1 MSPSPPPLR
10 KKNEEEEETKKRK
23 RSGKRK
29 PLPFSQVR
37 TCRAQAAKV
46 LSKLLRCARE
56 KKNGASIKSLT
67 LDAKRIDFPSA
78 THAIVCETVKVL
90 PLLRLLIKENEEM
103 RKRVLFEDDD
113 DDDDDD
119 EKEED
124 EDDTPPAAK
133 KKKKKTDEKIL
144 PESMA
149 YVLLYELLLSPGKSI
164 TPPQQQQLVETGR
177 EEEEAKSSAI
187 SLTDA
192 EKVVASKSGELR
204 NQLKERLRKANA
216 ASALEFVERRLP
228 ERVRKIVNDDPMSR
242 FARVNAM
249 KVRDAG
255 VLVKELK
262 ERGFAFEEEDAH
274 LGGGE
279 GGGGGGGCRY
289 ISFSK
294 DCDRKKLS
302 GMKMVKNGE
311 LILQGKSS
319 CMPAHCLLVNEEE
332 RLSDDMS
339 AIFERICQSDVIDAC
354 AAPGNKTTHLAALL
368 NEKKSK
374 NGRGGGGKVFAFEKD
389 HRRAQRLRDTI
400 DLYGCSKKVIVAK
413 KNFLEVDGNDEKYR
427 NVRSILLDPSC
438 SGSGTVQNRGDALME
453 YALKDGY
460 DDEEEEED
468 DAERN
473 KRREEEEN
481 EEEQTRKKRVMSLQK
496 FQVEVLSHA
505 MRFPGVLRISYSTC
519 SIYREENED
528 VVQKVMPLA
537 KELGFELAKC
547 LPKWPRRGFSEVL
560 GEAEASK
567 VVRVNPFEGDDCE
580 GFFVAVF
587 QRKKEVCEKIIA
599 AFEKEREEEKS
610 KQKNKN
616 KRDLESGDVVVVPV
630 LNTTG
635 NAKKKKKNG
644 GSKMPLFR

>member
-10 KKNEEEEETKKRK
+10 KKSDYEDEDEANKRK

-113 DDDDDD
+113 D
-119 EKEED
+119 EKEEDED

-133 KKKKKTDEKIL
+133 KQKKKTNEKIL

-164 TPPQQQQLVETGR
+164 TPPRQQQLVATGR
-177 EEEEAKSSAI
+177 EGEGAKSSAI
-187 SLTDA
+187 SLTEA
-192 EKVVASKSGELR
+192 EKVVTSKTEELR

-279 GGGGGGGCRY
+279 GGGGCRY

-368 NEKKSK
+368 NDKKNK

-413 KNFLEVDGNDEKYR
+413 KNFLEVDENDDKYR

-460 DDEEEEED
+460 DDEDEEED

-587 QRKKEVCEKIIA
+587 QRKKEVCKKIIA
-599 AFEKEREEEKS
+599 AFEKEREEKKS

-616 KRDLESGDVVVVPV
+616 KRELESGDVVVPV
-630 LNTTG
+630 LNATG

>member
-10 KKNEEEEETKKRK
+10 KKSDYEDEDEANKRK

-113 DDDDDD
+113 DD
-119 EKEED
+119 EKEEDED

-133 KKKKKTDEKIL
+133 KQKKKTNEKIL

-164 TPPQQQQLVETGR
+164 TPPRQQQLVATGR
-177 EEEEAKSSAI
+177 EGEGAKSSAI
-187 SLTDA
+187 SLTEA
-192 EKVVASKSGELR
+192 EKVVTSKTEELR

-279 GGGGGGGCRY
+279 GGGGCRY

-368 NEKKSK
+368 NDKKNK

-413 KNFLEVDGNDEKYR
+413 KNFLEVDENDDKYR

-460 DDEEEEED
+460 DDEDEEED

-587 QRKKEVCEKIIA
+587 QRKKELCEKIIA
-599 AFEKEREEEKS
+599 AFEKEREEKKS

-616 KRDLESGDVVVVPV
+616 KRELESGDVVVPV
-630 LNTTG
+630 LNATG

>member
-10 KKNEEEEETKKRK
+10 KKSDYEDEDEANKRK

-113 DDDDDD
+113 D

-124 EDDTPPAAK
+124 EDEVDTPPAAK
-133 KKKKKTDEKIL
+133 KQKKKTNEKIL

-164 TPPQQQQLVETGR
+164 TPPRQQQLVATGR
-177 EEEEAKSSAI
+177 EGEGAKSSAI
-187 SLTDA
+187 SLTEA
-192 EKVVASKSGELR
+192 EKVVTSKTEELR

-279 GGGGGGGCRY
+279 GGGGCRY

-294 DCDRKKLS
+294 NCDRKKLS

-368 NEKKSK
+368 NDKKNK

-413 KNFLEVDGNDEKYR
+413 KNFLEVDENDDKYR

-460 DDEEEEED
+460 DDEDEDED

-587 QRKKEVCEKIIA
+587 QRKKELCEKIIA
-599 AFEKEREEEKS
+599 AIEKEREEKKS

-616 KRDLESGDVVVVPV
+616 KRELESGDVVVVVPV
-630 LNTTG
+630 LNATG

>member
-10 KKNEEEEETKKRK
+10 KKSDYEDEDEANKRK

-113 DDDDDD
+113 DD
-119 EKEED
+119 EKEEDED

-133 KKKKKTDEKIL
+133 KQKKKTNEKIL

-164 TPPQQQQLVETGR
+164 TPPRQQQLVATGR
-177 EEEEAKSSAI
+177 EGEGAKSSAI
-187 SLTDA
+187 SLTEA
-192 EKVVASKSGELR
+192 EKVVTSKTEELR

-279 GGGGGGGCRY
+279 GGGGCRY

-368 NEKKSK
+368 NDKKNK

-413 KNFLEVDGNDEKYR
+413 KNFLEVDENDDKYR

-460 DDEEEEED
+460 DDEDEEED

-587 QRKKEVCEKIIA
+587 QRKKELCEKIIA
-599 AFEKEREEEKS
+599 AIEKEREEKKS

-616 KRDLESGDVVVVPV
+616 KRELESGDVVVVVPV
-630 LNTTG
+630 LNATG

>member
-10 KKNEEEEETKKRK
+10 KKSDYEDEDEANKRK

-113 DDDDDD
+113 DD
-119 EKEED
+119 EKEEDED

-133 KKKKKTDEKIL
+133 KQKKKTNEKIL

-164 TPPQQQQLVETGR
+164 TPPRQQQLVATGK
-177 EEEEAKSSAI
+177 EGEGAKSSAI
-187 SLTDA
+187 SLTEA
-192 EKVVASKSGELR
+192 EKVVTSKTEELR

-302 GMKMVKNGE
+302 GMKMLKNGE

-368 NEKKSK
+368 NDKKNK

-413 KNFLEVDGNDEKYR
+413 KNFLEVDENDDKYR

-460 DDEEEEED
+460 DDEDEEED

-587 QRKKEVCEKIIA
+587 QRKKELCEKIIA
-599 AFEKEREEEKS
+599 AIEKEREEKKS

-616 KRDLESGDVVVVPV
+616 KRELESGDVVVPV
-630 LNTTG
+630 LNATG

>member
-10 KKNEEEEETKKRK
+10 KKSDYEDEDEANKRK

-113 DDDDDD
+113 DD
-119 EKEED
+119 EKEEDED

-133 KKKKKTDEKIL
+133 KQKKKTNEKIL

-164 TPPQQQQLVETGR
+164 TPPRQQQLVATGR
-177 EEEEAKSSAI
+177 EGEGAKSSAI
-187 SLTDA
+187 SLTEA
-192 EKVVASKSGELR
+192 EKVVTSKTEELR

-279 GGGGGGGCRY
+279 GGGGCRY

-413 KNFLEVDGNDEKYR
+413 KNFLEVDENDDKYR

-460 DDEEEEED
+460 DDEDEEED

-587 QRKKEVCEKIIA
+587 QRKKELCEKIIA
-599 AFEKEREEEKS
+599 AFEKEREEKKS

-616 KRDLESGDVVVVPV
+616 KRELESGDVVVVVPV
-630 LNTTG
+630 LNATG

>member
-56 KKNGASIKSLT
+56 KKNGSSIKSLT

-113 DDDDDD
+113 DDD

-133 KKKKKTDEKIL
+133 KKTNEKIL

-164 TPPQQQQLVETGR
+164 APPR
-177 EEEEAKSSAI
+177 EEAKNSEI

-192 EKVVASKSGELR
+192 EMVVTSKTGELR

-279 GGGGGGGCRY
+279 GGGGCRY

-368 NEKKSK
+368 NEKKNK

-413 KNFLEVDGNDEKYR
+413 KNFLDVDGNDDKYR

-460 DDEEEEED
+460 DDEDEEED

-505 MRFPGVLRISYSTC
+505 MRFSGVLRISYSTC

-587 QRKKEVCEKIIA
+587 QKKKELCEKIIA
-599 AFEKEREEEKS
+599 AFEKEREEKKS

-616 KRDLESGDVVVVPV
+616 KRELGFGDVVGVVPV
-630 LNTTG
+630 LNATG

>member
-10 KKNEEEEETKKRK
+10 KKSDYEDEDEANKRK

-113 DDDDDD
+113 DD
-119 EKEED
+119 EKEEDED

-133 KKKKKTDEKIL
+133 KQKKKTNEKIL

-164 TPPQQQQLVETGR
+164 TPPRQQQLVATGR
-177 EEEEAKSSAI
+177 DGEGAKSSAI
-187 SLTDA
+187 SLTEA
-192 EKVVASKSGELR
+192 EKVVTSKTEELR

-279 GGGGGGGCRY
+279 GGGGCRY

-368 NEKKSK
+368 NDKKNK

-413 KNFLEVDGNDEKYR
+413 KNFLEVDENDDKYR

-460 DDEEEEED
+460 DDEDEEED

-587 QRKKEVCEKIIA
+587 QRKKELCEKIIA

-616 KRDLESGDVVVVPV
+616 KRELESGDVVVPV
-630 LNTTG
+630 LNATG